1 MVIWKLK
8 TVEIV
13 TWQTYSSLK
22 EKRDGATFLRNKK
35 DTCLSNRYGQY
46 LLIKIIMK
54 MIKIK
59 WTKVLKNLTYWNWH
73 KMEDWM

>member
-1 MVIWKLK
+1 MVVWKLK

-35 DTCLSNRYGQY
+35 DTSLSNRYGQY
-46 LLIKIIMK
+46 LLIKIIT
-54 MIKIK
+54 K
-59 WTKVLKNLTYWNWH
+59 WLKLNEP
-73 KMEDWM
+73 KS